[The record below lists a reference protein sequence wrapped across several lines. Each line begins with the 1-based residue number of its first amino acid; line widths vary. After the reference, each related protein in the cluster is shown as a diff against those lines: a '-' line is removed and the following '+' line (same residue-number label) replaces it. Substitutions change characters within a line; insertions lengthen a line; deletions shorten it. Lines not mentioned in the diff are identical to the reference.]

1 MEGWP
6 KSEATPSED
15 MLPRGGLNKD
25 RHRLWSGQ
33 CQNFPGGKSGRLR
46 PASALCGVF
55 VSPPPPALSF
65 LTSHFGSCNG
75 S

>member
-46 PASALCGVF
+46 PASALCGIFVF
-55 VSPPPPALSF
+55 SPPALSF